1 MNAIKL
7 WIKKWLGIQDEIDR
21 MQETIIWMNVK
32 IKKSDQQRDMMSE
45 KIKSLSKKLK
55 QWS

>member
-1 MNAIKL
+1 MKAIKL

-21 MQETIIWMNVK
+21 MQETIIWMSSK
-32 IKKSDQQRDMMSE
+32 IKKSEQQQDMMSE

-55 QWS
+55 KWS